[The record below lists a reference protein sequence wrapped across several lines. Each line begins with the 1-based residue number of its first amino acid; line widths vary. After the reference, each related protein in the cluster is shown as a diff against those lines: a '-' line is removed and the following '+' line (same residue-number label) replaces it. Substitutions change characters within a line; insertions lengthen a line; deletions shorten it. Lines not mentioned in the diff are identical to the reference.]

1 MSDEMKVF
9 ACWNTFCECEK
20 KMLVELSQ
28 TTRDEMDRLNPQ
40 NVHLMHL
47 SSLLRETSLPVL
59 RVRVRQAEVS
69 V

>member
-28 TTRDEMDRLNPQ
+28 STRDAMDRLNPQ
-40 NVHLMHL
+40 NVHLMHCIL
-47 SSLLRETSLPVL
+47 SSPRDEFTCF
-59 RVRVRQAEVS
+59 AGEGAAG
-69 V
+69 